1 MTRHEFT
8 AALVRPE
15 GRGTWTYVDV
25 PASVSAAIGTAGQV
39 AVVGT
44 LNGEPFRSTLMAR
57 GGGAHYLVVPR
68 ALRDALG
75 VTPGD
80 EVTVGLEV
88 DTAPRTVEL
97 PADLDQ
103 ALAADPAAAEAFAS
117 LAPSHRKEYVAWIEE
132 AKRSETRQRRIAR
145 AVDMIAEGRKLKG

>member
-1 MTRHEFT
+1 MTKHEFT
-8 AALVRPE
+8 AALIRPE

-25 PASVSAAIGTAGQV
+25 PAGVSAAIGTPGQA

-44 LNGEPFRSTLMAR
+44 VNGEPFRSTLMSR

-68 ALRDALG
+68 PLRDALG
-75 VTPGD
+75 VTTGD
-80 EVTVGLEV
+80 EVRIELEV
-88 DTAPRTVEL
+88 DTAPRTVEV

-117 LAPSHRKEYVAWIEE
+117 LAPSHRKQYVAWIEE
-132 AKRSETRQRRIAR
+132 AKRSETRERRVAK
-145 AVDMIAEGRKLKG
+145 AVDMIAAGQRLKG